1 MFEVDG
7 VVYTLKYNIQKLK
20 TIETA
25 AKTSVI
31 GEIAKNQGVL
41 SIQLLELLFSFGL
54 VEEKTNKAVPQKEAA
69 EMFEKVV
76 EANGMLTLNGVI
88 VDKLQQDLGFMFR

>member
-7 VVYTLKYNIQKLK
+7 VVYTLKFNKQKLK
-20 TIETA
+20 IIETV

-31 GEIAKNQGVL
+31 AEIANNNGVL
-41 SIQLLELLFSFGL
+41 SYQLLELLFSFGL
-54 VEEKTNKAVPQKEAA
+54 VEEKTNKTVRQKEAI

-76 EANGMLTLNGVI
+76 ETNGFLSVNMAV
-88 VDKLQQDLGFMFR
+88 VEKMQEDLGFMFR